1 MEHKKLLK
9 RIKELEELVMID
21 DMTGLFNFRYFK
33 ETLTNEIVRAKR
45 YNRPLSLIVVDV
57 NGLKKVNDEMGH
69 VFGDIAIVNVSIVL
83 RENTRKTNSV
93 CRYGGDEFVV
103 ILPETNNKEAKEL
116 AKRLKKKVKTFQDEV
131 TISVGV
137 SSYPT
142 NAKTVKG
149 LFNYADKRMYKDKSD
164 SK

>member
-9 RIKELEELVMID
+9 RIAELEELVMVD
-21 DMTGLFNFRYFK
+21 DMTGLYNYRYFK
-33 ETLTNEIVRAKR
+33 EAFTNEIARAKR
-45 YNRPLSLIVVDV
+45 YDRPLSLIVVDV
-57 NGLKKVNDEMGH
+57 NGLKKVNDELGH
-69 VFGDIAIVNVSIVL
+69 NFGNIAIVNVSIVL

-103 ILPETNNKEAKEL
+103 ILPETTNKQAKAL
-116 AKRLKKKVKTFQDEV
+116 ADRLKKKVKTFQDEV

-137 SSYPT
+137 ASYPE

-149 LFNYADKRMYKDKSD
+149 LFNYADRRMYKDKND
-164 SK
+164 TK